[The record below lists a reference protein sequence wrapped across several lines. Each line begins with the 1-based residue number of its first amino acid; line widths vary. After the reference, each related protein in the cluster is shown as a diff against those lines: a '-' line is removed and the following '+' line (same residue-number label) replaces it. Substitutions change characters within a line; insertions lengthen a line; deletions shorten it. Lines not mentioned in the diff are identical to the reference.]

1 MFIFLTSTSPY
12 LKKENNLKLTEAQ
25 WAAKRIQISKI
36 VDKLSSLRL
45 PYHLRTT
52 RRNFK
57 LSNQHNYS
65 LPRYNYILY
74 SIALR
79 CTFERK
85 SVSQLQVLSYTKGRT
100 ESFVLLVTQLGLL
113 YLFIWVCIALEGHR
127 NMI

>member
-1 MFIFLTSTSPY
+1 MFIFITSSSLY

-57 LSNQHNYS
+57 LPNQITDTT
-65 LPRYNYILY
+65 P
-74 SIALR
+74 
-79 CTFERK
+79 
-85 SVSQLQVLSYTKGRT
+85 
-100 ESFVLLVTQLGLL
+100 
-113 YLFIWVCIALEGHR
+113 
-127 NMI
+127 